1 MQDFKTMYHVLRG
14 FDMYMEFV
22 GFVFVTCFLHEMCF
36 CMVAEYSLLS
46 LFVRNMYDFA
56 SLRPAKHFL

>member
-1 MQDFKTMYHVLRG
+1 MCYVV

-22 GFVFVTCFLHEMCF
+22 GFVFVACLLHEMCL

-46 LFVRNMYDFA
+46 LFVRNMYDFCQFEA
-56 SLRPAKHFL
+56 SQACSLDLIA